1 MPALAETAAAA
12 ANKKGSVEET
22 YQKLTQH
29 QVIPVDSLPIALP
42 SALRR
47 RMRAVSAFALGSML

>member
-1 MPALAETAAAA
+1 MPAGVLTESAAAA

-29 QVIPVDSLPIALP
+29 QVGITLSHRSVAPTLT
-42 SALRR
+42 LRH
-47 RMRAVSAFALGSML
+47 A